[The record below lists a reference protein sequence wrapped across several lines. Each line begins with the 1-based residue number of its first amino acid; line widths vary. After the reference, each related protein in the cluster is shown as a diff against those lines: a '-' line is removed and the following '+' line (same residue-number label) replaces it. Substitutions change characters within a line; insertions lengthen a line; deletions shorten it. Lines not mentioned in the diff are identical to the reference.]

1 MAPWKQQNAG
11 LRVLIAGESWV
22 THSIHQKGFDS
33 FTTTEY
39 VEAVEWLRA
48 ALEDGGIAVDYQ
60 PAHVAVRSFPATS
73 RALSGYTC
81 VILSDI
87 GANTLLL
94 HPSTFVR
101 SQPLPNRF
109 AAIRDYVRGRRRSG
123 HGGRLPVLP
132 GIEAKARYQGTP
144 IETALPVEID
154 GHDDR
159 VEVPEGVEPQAVD
172 GRHPI
177 IKGIKGRWPVVL
189 GYNRVAPKSDAE
201 IVVAVGSDPLLVVGK
216 FGKGR
221 SVAFTSDCGPHWAP
235 PAFVSWPGYAMLWRE
250 IVRWTAGRS

>member
-1 MAPWKQQNAG
+1 M
-11 LRVLIAGESWV
+11 
-22 THSIHQKGFDS
+22 
-33 FTTTEY
+33 
-39 VEAVEWLRA
+39 
-48 ALEDGGIAVDYQ
+48 
-60 PAHVAVRSFPATS
+60 
-73 RALSGYTC
+73 
-81 VILSDI
+81 ILSDI

-94 HPSTFVR
+94 HPDTFVR
-101 SQPLPNRF
+101 SPPLPNRL
-109 AAIRDYVRGRRRSG
+109 AAIRDYVRASG
-123 HGGRLPVLP
+123 GLVMVGGYLSFQ
-132 GIEAKARYQGTP
+132 GIKAKARYQGTP

-159 VEVPEGVEPQAVD
+159 VEVPEGVEPQVVD

-201 IVVAVGSDPLLVVGK
+201 IVVAVGSDPLLVAGK

-221 SVAFTSDCGPHWAP
+221 SVAFTSDCEPHWAP